1 MSGGVVAVFAHP
13 DDESL
18 LAGGVLA
25 GFAASG
31 SRVAIVSLTRG
42 ELGPGGRAGEAGTA
56 ELAQTRV
63 RELEKAAEALGASS
77 AECLGFRDG
86 ELDALDLEQ
95 AVEAIG
101 SVLERERPDTVIGFS
116 EEGLY
121 WHPDHVAAARF
132 VGAALGRIDDQR
144 RPRSYG
150 ATWPKGHAGRLA
162 ARMRERRLP
171 TDLWGID
178 PDAFGAPAEAIT
190 ASIDVRQFL
199 PAKLAALREHRSQI
213 GPAHL
218 LSAMP
223 DDVAE
228 ELLGREYFVSLAP
241 EQEADGGWLAGAI
254 GAAVDHSPLRVSAP
268 SPETR

>member
-31 SRVAIVSLTRG
+31 RQVAIVSLTRG
-42 ELGPGGRAGEAGTA
+42 ELGPGGRAGEA

-63 RELEKAAEALGASS
+63 HELEEAAEALGASS
-77 AECLGFRDG
+77 VECLAFRDG

-101 SVLERERPDTVIGFS
+101 SVLGRERPDAVIGFS

-132 VGAALGRIDDQR
+132 VGAALGRIDDDQR

-162 ARMRERRLP
+162 ALMRERRLP

-190 ASIDVRQFL
+190 ASIDVRPFL
-199 PAKLAALREHRSQI
+199 PAKLAALRKHRSQI
-213 GPAHL
+213 GPGHL

-241 EQEADGGWLAGAI
+241 EQEVDRGWLAGAI
-254 GAAVDHSPLRVSAP
+254 GTA
-268 SPETR
+268 